1 MRSLFLSA
9 ALLIFGAAAATAQP
23 VSDFQ
28 LPPDP
33 DATPTS
39 RPQAQG
45 PTDLEGETRSAP
57 RVIGTATPEPTAT
70 ARPDRSTPS
79 PAPSPTGP
87 APATPSP
94 RQTETGQRDRALP
107 RSEGAISTRDVLADR
122 APQADPV
129 EPASPAAANDEA
141 APQPETGTATGLP
154 TTAEQAVGRADIEA
168 DMRADPENLRGADTG
183 ASPEPFQE
191 PAPASVIPAWIWPAL
206 LGLAVLVLGAIIFAL
221 ARRRIARRREAAAA
235 AAVPA
240 EPLRPVESPRPRPAG
255 RPASSPTPTSA
266 PARAPGPGSLE
277 VEAFAVTLN
286 RSVMNATISYR
297 VTLTNRGP
305 RPITQ
310 IRVHGDVTTAHGR
323 IPADQ
328 QLADTRQEFPELH
341 EHARL
346 KAGQRTTMQGQLR
359 IPLQEVR
366 ALHQGN
372 VPVFVPLLRLAVRAA
387 ELEPRAYTYVIGT
400 RESGKGARPTPFRL
414 DEGPRNYAQLSTRA
428 LA

>member
-1 MRSLFLSA
+1 MRSLILPA

-94 RQTETGQRDRALP
+94 RQTETGQPDRALP
-107 RSEGAISTRDVLADR
+107 RSEGVISTRDVLADR

-129 EPASPAAANDEA
+129 EPASPTAANSEA
-141 APQPETGTATGLP
+141 APQPETGTARGLP

-168 DMRADPENLRGADTG
+168 DMRADPQADTG

-191 PAPASVIPAWIWPAL
+191 PAPASVVPAWVWPTL
-206 LGLAVLVLGAIIFAL
+206 LGLAVLVLGTIIFAL
-221 ARRRIARRREAAAA
+221 ARRRIARRRAAVAAAA
-235 AAVPA
+235 GPP

-255 RPASSPTPTSA
+255 RPASSHPPTSA

-277 VEAFAVTLN
+277 VEAVAITLN

-297 VTLTNRGP
+297 VSLANRGL

-346 KAGQRTTMQGQLR
+346 EPGQRTTMQGQLR

-400 RESGKGARPTPFRL
+400 RASGKGARPTPFRL